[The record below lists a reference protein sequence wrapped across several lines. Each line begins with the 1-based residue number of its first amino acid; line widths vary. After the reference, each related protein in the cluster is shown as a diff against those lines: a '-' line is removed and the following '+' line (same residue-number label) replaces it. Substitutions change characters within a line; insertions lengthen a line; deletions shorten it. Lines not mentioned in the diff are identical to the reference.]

1 MFDIA
6 TAYILSLDIS
16 KSPVLN
22 YKQMAYLYRMFP
34 GNRLR
39 ELRKKAKLTQA
50 QLAELTGV
58 SQPAISQLENDTL
71 TFNVEWM
78 RTFARVF
85 SDQLKTPI
93 APADLLSDADYPNR
107 LTPEEEA
114 LIKEFRSAGHIQREM
129 IQRAAEPIREFR
141 HAPTDMSRNA
151 A

>member
-6 TAYILSLDIS
+6 MAYILSLDIS
-16 KSPVLN
+16 KSQVLN

-39 ELRKKAKLTQA
+39 ELRKKARLTQL
-50 QLAELTGV
+50 QLAQLTGV

-71 TFNVEWM
+71 SLNVEWM

-85 SDQLKTPI
+85 SQQLGVSI
-93 APADLLSDADYPNR
+93 APADILSDVDYPNR
-107 LTPEEEA
+107 LSPDEEA
-114 LIKEFRSAGHIQREM
+114 LIAQYRSAEGIQREM
-129 IQRAAEPIREFR
+129 IQRAAAPIREF
-141 HAPTDMSRNA
+141 HDAPTNLSRNA

>member
-1 MFDIA
+1 
-6 TAYILSLDIS
+6 
-16 KSPVLN
+16 
-22 YKQMAYLYRMFP
+22 MFP

-39 ELRKKAKLTQA
+39 ELRKKAKLTQI

-71 TFNVEWM
+71 HLNVEWM

-85 SDQLKTPI
+85 SKILDTPV

-107 LTPEEEA
+107 LSPDEEA
-114 LIKEFRSAGHIQREM
+114 LIAQYRSAEGIQREM
-129 IQRAAEPIREFR
+129 IQRAAAPIREFR
-141 HAPTDMSRNA
+141 HAPQDLSRDA

>member
-1 MFDIA
+1 MSDIA

-39 ELRKKAKLTQA
+39 ELRKKAKLTQL

-71 TFNVEWM
+71 NLNVEWM
-78 RTFARVF
+78 RTFARVL
-85 SDQLKTPI
+85 SKILNTPI

-107 LTPEEEA
+107 LSPDEEA
-114 LIKEFRSAGHIQREM
+114 LIAQYRSAEGIQREM
-129 IQRAAEPIREFR
+129 IQRAAAPIREFR
-141 HAPTDMSRNA
+141 HAPQDLSRDA